1 MTSENL
7 KRRGS
12 GNEHGHTVEET
23 ITPVKKKGDSV
34 AQFSPPPQCLS
45 DDSIA
50 FDSLLP
56 DLMPYSSPQTSE
68 EYPYLPNHSS
78 AMSLDE
84 YDGLFD
90 DFPLILN
97 TICTCFTNSND
108 LHWLIV

>member
-1 MTSENL
+1 MISESL

-23 ITPVKKKGDSV
+23 ITPVEENGDSV
-34 AQFSPPPQCLS
+34 AQFSPRSQCLS

-50 FDSLLP
+50 FDRLLP
-56 DLMPYSSPQTSE
+56 DLVPYSSSQTSE
-68 EYPYLPNHSS
+68 EYPYLLNHSS
-78 AMSLDE
+78 ARSLDE

-97 TICTCFTNSND
+97 TICRCFTNSD
-108 LHWLIV
+108 GLHWLIV